1 LPGLDGRRLADEA
14 KRRAPALKV
23 LYTTGYARNAIVHN
37 GILDAGVDLIG
48 KPFTTE
54 ALGRKLEQVLQGR

>member
-1 LPGLDGRRLADEA
+1 
-14 KRRAPALKV
+14 LKI

-37 GILDAGVDLIG
+37 GVLDAGVDFLG

-54 ALGRKLEQVLQGR
+54 ALGRKLEQMLTRA